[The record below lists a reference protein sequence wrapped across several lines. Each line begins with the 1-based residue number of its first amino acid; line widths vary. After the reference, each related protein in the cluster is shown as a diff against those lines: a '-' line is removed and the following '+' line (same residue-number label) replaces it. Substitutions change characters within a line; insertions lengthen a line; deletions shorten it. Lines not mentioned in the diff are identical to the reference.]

1 MNATPPPPS
10 ADPWPPK
17 AYKNDAF
24 LNSPEARKI
33 RVLCEMTEPE
43 IRFARENIQDTIVF
57 FGSARSVDLKAA
69 EEHFQSVKAQ
79 IGNKTDLSPE
89 EAVAL
94 RKARALLKLA
104 PYYQAAVELSEAMT
118 RWTMS
123 LEDKTRRFI
132 VCTGGGPGMMEAA
145 NRGAHNAGSPTI
157 GLGISLPFEQE
168 LNQYVTPDLQ
178 FEFHYF
184 FIRKYWLA
192 YWAKAL
198 VVFPGGFGTMDEL
211 FELLTLEQTRKI
223 TKQMPIVLYGREFW
237 EDILNF
243 EAFVDWGVISPQDLS
258 LFRICDSVEE
268 ARDYLIEEFT
278 RLYLTPPKVDA

>member
-1 MNATPPPPS
+1 
-10 ADPWPPK
+10 
-17 AYKNDAF
+17 
-24 LNSPEARKI
+24 
-33 RVLCEMTEPE
+33 MTEPE

>member
-1 MNATPPPPS
+1 MSVTPPQS
-10 ADPWPPK
+10 TDPWPPK

-43 IRFARENIQDTIVF
+43 IRFARESIQDTIVF
-57 FGSARSVDLKAA
+57 FGSARSVEPKVA
-69 EEHFQSVKAQ
+69 EEHFKSVEAE
-79 IGNKTDLSPE
+79 IGDKTDLSPE
-89 EAVAL
+89 EEVAL
-94 RKARALLKLA
+94 RKARALLRLA

-118 RWTMS
+118 RWSMS
-123 LEDKTRRFI
+123 LEDQSRRFI

-237 EDILNF
+237 EEILNF
-243 EAFVDWGVISPQDLS
+243 DAFVEWGVISPQDLS

-278 RLYLTPPKVDA
+278 RLYLTPPEADA